1 MNIEHLLPLVWNMW
15 IVIFK
20 SDLRLP
26 PSVLRSSSSAH
37 AQKFSWN
44 NAESS
49 SWPLWR
55 ASVRFWLRP
64 SEVVTLG
71 TVAPSY
77 MAGIVDPNSKKCLYR
92 FLSLLELSWGLLSD
106 FNVSAIIICVCS
118 WVFTSHLLYNK
129 VNKTYFLTAVTN
141 IGIGYLAFP
150 RSTCLQI
157 RKDETWFFYFIC
169 H

>member
-1 MNIEHLLPLVWNMW
+1 MIWWVFMNIEHLLPLVWNMW

-64 SEVVTLG
+64 SEVVRRDKWRHLIRPALVQTSSVCVF
-71 TVAPSY
+71 TF
-77 MAGIVDPNSKKCLYR
+77 R
-92 FLSLLELSWGLLSD
+92 FLTLLELSWVFSSVISTSVLSAFVLVLERLPHD
-106 FNVSAIIICVCS
+106 FE
-118 WVFTSHLLYNK
+118 
-129 VNKTYFLTAVTN
+129 
-141 IGIGYLAFP
+141 
-150 RSTCLQI
+150 Q
-157 RKDETWFFYFIC
+157 
-169 H
+169 

>member
-1 MNIEHLLPLVWNMW
+1 MIWWVFMNIEHLLPLVWNMW

-77 MAGIVDPNSKKCLYR
+77 MAGIVDPNSQEVFVQIFVFAWIVLGSSQWFQRQWYYHLCL
-92 FLSLLELSWGLLSD
+92 FFS
-106 FNVSAIIICVCS
+106 V
-118 WVFTSHLLYNK
+118 HLTTF
-129 VNKTYFLTAVTN
+129 V
-141 IGIGYLAFP
+141 
-150 RSTCLQI
+150 Q
-157 RKDETWFFYFIC
+157 
-169 H
+169 

>member
-1 MNIEHLLPLVWNMW
+1 MSFIMNIEHLLSLVWNMW

-37 AQKFSWN
+37 ARKFSWN

-77 MAGIVDPNSKKCLYR
+77 MAGIVGPNSQEVFVQIFVFAWIVLGSSQWFQRQWYYHLCL
-92 FLSLLELSWGLLSD
+92 FLS
-106 FNVSAIIICVCS
+106 V
-118 WVFTSHLLYNK
+118 HLTTF
-129 VNKTYFLTAVTN
+129 V
-141 IGIGYLAFP
+141 
-150 RSTCLQI
+150 Q
-157 RKDETWFFYFIC
+157 
-169 H
+169 

>member
-1 MNIEHLLPLVWNMW
+1 MIWWVFMNIEHLLPLVWNMW

-77 MAGIVDPNSKKCLYR
+77 MAGIVDPNSQEVFVQIFVFAWIVLGSSQWFQRQCYYHLCL
-92 FLSLLELSWGLLSD
+92 FLS
-106 FNVSAIIICVCS
+106 V
-118 WVFTSHLLYNK
+118 HLTTI
-129 VNKTYFLTAVTN
+129 V
-141 IGIGYLAFP
+141 
-150 RSTCLQI
+150 Q
-157 RKDETWFFYFIC
+157 
-169 H
+169 

>member
-1 MNIEHLLPLVWNMW
+1 MIWWVFMNIEHLLPLVSNMW

-20 SDLRLP
+20 SDLHLP

-77 MAGIVDPNSKKCLYR
+77 MAGIVDPNSQEVFVQIFVFAWIVLRSSQWFQRQCYYHLC
-92 FLSLLELSWGLLSD
+92 LLSD
-106 FNVSAIIICVCS
+106 
-118 WVFTSHLLYNK
+118 HLTTF
-129 VNKTYFLTAVTN
+129 V
-141 IGIGYLAFP
+141 
-150 RSTCLQI
+150 Q
-157 RKDETWFFYFIC
+157 
-169 H
+169 

>member
-1 MNIEHLLPLVWNMW
+1 MNIQHLLPLVSNMW
-15 IVIFK
+15 IVSFK

-37 AQKFSWN
+37 ARKFSWN

-77 MAGIVDPNSKKCLYR
+77 MAGIVGPNSQEL
-92 FLSLLELSWGLLSD
+92 FVQIFVFAWIVFSVISTSVILSFVFVLE
-106 FNVSAIIICVCS
+106 CS
-118 WVFTSHLLYNK
+118 PHNFCT
-129 VNKTYFLTAVTN
+129 
-141 IGIGYLAFP
+141 
-150 RSTCLQI
+150 I
-157 RKDETWFFYFIC
+157 R
-169 H
+169 